1 MRPLLVLLLLT
12 LVHQSAP
19 AKGLRFLVDS
29 LSVQSERL
37 AEQRDSL
44 LYVAT
49 SLDIRLDTLAQ
60 RALKSAAVERRLMVR
75 LDDATTRTTQLE
87 DLNHTLLVVIA
98 VLAPL
103 FLFSTVLLLFRRFNG
118 KQGPALNANTD
129 HRVDRLH
136 KLVRLRESGILSA
149 EETEALKQELM
160 NKGQE

>member
-1 MRPLLVLLLLT
+1 MRPLLVLLFLT

-19 AKGLRFLVDS
+19 AKGLRFLIDS
-29 LSVQSERL
+29 LSIQSERL
-37 AEQRDSL
+37 EVQRDSL
-44 LYVAT
+44 QYVAT
-49 SLDIRLDTLAQ
+49 SLDIRLDTLEQ
-60 RALKSAAVERRLMVR
+60 RALKSAAAERRLMVR

-103 FLFSTVLLLFRRFNG
+103 FLFSIVLLLFRRFNRT
-118 KQGPALNANTD
+118 QGPALTTD
-129 HRVDRLH
+129 ADHQVDRLH

-149 EETEALKQELM
+149 EETEALKQDLM